1 MALQGTWRLVET
13 EVWDVDALDLIE
25 SAHLTFGPRGLGEL
39 QLIAIGAEI
48 DYRVSER
55 DGMPFVAFSWA
66 GHDDADPASG
76 RGWARL
82 EASGALTGRLFIH
95 RGDESGFTAYREA
108 GDEAED
114 RSSKRAPRSKP
125 SNFRLQRSRA
135 RRARR

>member
-1 MALQGTWRLVET
+1 MAVQGTWRLVET

-48 DYRVSER
+48 DYRVTER
-55 DGMPFVAFSWA
+55 DGLPFVEFSWA

-76 RGWARL
+76 RGWAQL
-82 EASGALTGRLFIH
+82 EPGGALKGRLFIH
-95 RGDESGFTAYREA
+95 QGDESGFTAYREA
-108 GDEAED
+108 GREAEGQ
-114 RSSKRAPRSKP
+114 STKAAPSSKP
-125 SNFRLQRSRA
+125 SNFRPQRSRA